1 MKLED
6 ILTLIKA
13 VSDSDLTEVKIDF
26 EDEKEDLTF
35 TASKAGKGEL
45 GNCAPQ
51 PVFQQRTSL
60 VPPPLPSMREE
71 YPTMF
76 TSLGKEEA
84 SKDGEYITSPMVG
97 TFYDAPGEGEEPFVT
112 VGDTIKKGQVVGI
125 IEAMKLMNEVEATC
139 DGVVEKI
146 LVENKKIVGF
156 GDELMLIR
164 TK

>member
-35 TASKAGKGEL
+35 TASKVRKEE
-45 GNCAPQ
+45 NYAPQ
-51 PVFQQRTSL
+51 MAFQQKTPL
-60 VPPPLPSMREE
+60 APPPLPPSINEAHPEFFASFGKRE
-71 YPTMF
+71 
-76 TSLGKEEA
+76 SDA
-84 SKDGEYITSPMVG
+84 NIEYIISPMVG
-97 TFYDAPGEGEEPFVT
+97 TFYTAPKEDADPFVS
-112 VGDTIKKGQVVGI
+112 VGDTVKKGQVVGI
-125 IEAMKLMNEVEATC
+125 IEAMKLMNEIEATC

-146 LVENKKIVGF
+146 LVENKKMVGF